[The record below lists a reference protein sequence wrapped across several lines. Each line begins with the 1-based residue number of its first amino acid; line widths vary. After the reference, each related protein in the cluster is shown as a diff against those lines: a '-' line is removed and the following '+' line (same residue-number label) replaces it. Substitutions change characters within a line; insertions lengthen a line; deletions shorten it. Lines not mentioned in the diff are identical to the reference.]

1 MSYSEDVLYEVL
13 EEVKVKGLEKDF
25 YKKLDEFKHQPKH
38 KHKQAHE
45 KWLYALYRITGG
57 KSLKKY

>member
-38 KHKQAHE
+38 KLNLHQNE
-45 KWLYALYRITGG
+45 LFRRCAL
-57 KSLKKY
+57 